1 MLWLA
6 AIGTFK
12 KMSLATVECNEVLT
26 GITENDVNEDGLKT
40 SSKLART
47 NAIFLGVCGT
57 LNLIAASDAIIS
69 SSNMLRISFI

>member
-1 MLWLA
+1 MP
-6 AIGTFK
+6 
-12 KMSLATVECNEVLT
+12 LATMECNEVLT

-47 NAIFLGVCGT
+47 NAIVLGVSGT

-69 SSNMLRISFI
+69 SPNMLRISFIWAKL